1 MLAPQCWRNLHLVI
15 LFSETKGKIVNLKR
29 ALTIRKTCKSIF
41 FQKNIQLQFALFRVL
56 LNKRFRQPLKRMFG
70 AWEMCKNILENVQQ
84 PCLNLAIICIN
95 LFACNNLIFKI
106 SVSFLNKILFLH
118 STFYFRQT
126 IPNRI

>member
-1 MLAPQCWRNLHLVI
+1 MLEPQCWRNLHLMI

-41 FQKNIQLQFALFRVL
+41 FQKDIQLQFALFRVL
-56 LNKRFRQPLKRMFG
+56 LNKRFLEPLKRMFG
-70 AWEMCKNILENVQQ
+70 AWEMCKNIFQ

-95 LFACNNLIFKI
+95 LFACINLIFKI

-118 STFYFRQT
+118 STFYFKQT
-126 IPNRI
+126 IPNCI